1 MSDHQQTKCK
11 HKVTFPAI
19 LEPRESTLFGERE
32 GREGRGRKSA
42 REEREKGKNK
52 ERKTWREKKKNRQ
65 WSVYS
70 HHVLTCTDGEVFSI
84 NCNGLRVFT
93 FVYVSGR
100 FRSSVSSAEV
110 WPCTRRKSFLF
121 QILHNIN
128 ILLKMSLMLF
138 LF

>member
-1 MSDHQQTKCK
+1 M
-11 HKVTFPAI
+11 A
-19 LEPRESTLFGERE
+19 RGRGERE
-32 GREGRGRKSA
+32 GGEKVQ
-42 REEREKGKNK
+42 EKKERRAKIKKGKHG
-52 ERKTWREKKKNRQ
+52 EKKKNRQ